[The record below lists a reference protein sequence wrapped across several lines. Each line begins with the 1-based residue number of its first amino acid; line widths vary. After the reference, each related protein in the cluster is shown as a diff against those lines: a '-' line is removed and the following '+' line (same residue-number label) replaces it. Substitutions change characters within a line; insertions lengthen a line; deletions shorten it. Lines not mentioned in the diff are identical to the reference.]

1 MIQRFAKNRSTQ
13 DLVLRVDMIIPSG
26 SISTTNNKHV
36 EGSFILDVVEIV
48 TDSRPSSLALA
59 LVLPVSRVSRGT
71 MFPNDLNDIFVTRL
85 IFWASNMVNIFSLYI
100 TVHCSLN
107 VLYQCCLK
115 SSCIPFPNIL
125 FLSGREEHD
134 KSHFLFLLY
143 KAIYFN
149 WTV

>member
-13 DLVLRVDMIIPSG
+13 DLALRVDMIIPSD

-36 EGSFILDVVEIV
+36 EGSYILDAVEIV
-48 TDSRPSSLALA
+48 TDSRPSSLALT

-71 MFPNDLNDIFVTRL
+71 VFPNDLNDIFVTRL
-85 IFWASNMVNIFSLYI
+85 IFWASNMVNTFSLYI

-107 VLYQCCLK
+107 VLYQRCFK

-125 FLSGREEHD
+125 FLSGGEEHD
-134 KSHFLFLLY
+134 NITFSISLLQSNG
-143 KAIYFN
+143 F
-149 WTV
+149 